1 MLKICANPDV
11 SYSRIVNKSNKV
23 RPQNSGADMPPLEHV
38 IPEGEMEKLSTL
50 QLLDIISHKLVMQGA
65 IPADMT
71 LLRRRIEEM
80 EEMQDQAR
88 TAVEKLSEA
97 VDKLRA
103 PALRLGTLLQKLP
116 KGRALVCVNATDFVC
131 SVDPSVPDVSLET
144 GNRVLLNE
152 AFAVTDSFG
161 FDKNGPVVKVV
172 ELLSDGRIRVGNET
186 GISDLVVV
194 RSSLLVKEKLK
205 AGLDLRLDANQRVA
219 VEVIGT
225 SKRLDRVLARVEPIP
240 WGNIG
245 GQQEAVQAIRDSIE
259 LPFLHAHLFRR
270 FNHPVPKGFLLYGPP
285 GCGKT
290 LLGKATAHNL
300 RLQIKAE
307 TGEDRPEFFLNVKGP
322 EILNMWLGESERQVR
337 DLFMQC
343 REKAAEGHLAF
354 LFIDEAESILG
365 TRHAVRMGTN
375 ILSTLVP
382 MFCTE
387 MDGIEPLQN
396 VVVILASN
404 RADLIDP
411 AILRP
416 GRIDRKIRVRR
427 PEKAAALEIYK
438 IYLTDNLPLAEARDG
453 MAEAI
458 VEAHYAKSDENR
470 FLDITFRSGRHDY
483 LYRGDL
489 ASGAIIAAVVER
501 AKEFAIKRSIE
512 QKRESP
518 ITQQDLVAALDKE
531 YRENDLFPPSDIT
544 EDWLKLTDFDPGN
557 VVRLAPYRAADKLK
571 SSSV

>member
-1 MLKICANPDV
+1 MSYNPD
-11 SYSRIVNKSNKV
+11 VNKSNKN
-23 RPQNSGADMPPLEHV
+23 RPQNSGSPPKPDMPPVDQILPENELER
-38 IPEGEMEKLSTL
+38 LSTL
-50 QLLDIISHKLVMQGA
+50 QLVDIISHKQVMHGA
-65 IPADMT
+65 TPADMM

-80 EEMQDQAR
+80 EDLQDQAR
-88 TAVEKLSEA
+88 AAVEKLSEA

-103 PALRLGTLLQKLP
+103 PALRLGTLLQQLA
-116 KGRALVCVNATDFVC
+116 KGRALVCVNGTDYVC
-131 SVDPSVPDVSLET
+131 NVDPSLPEVSLET
-144 GNRVLLNE
+144 GTRVLLNE
-152 AFAVTDSFG
+152 AFAVTDAFG
-161 FDKNGPVVKVV
+161 FDKNGPVVRVV

-186 GISDLVVV
+186 GVSDGVVM
-194 RSSLLVKEKLK
+194 RSSLLAKEKLK
-205 AGLDLRLDANQRVA
+205 PGLDLRLDTNQRVA

-225 SKRLDRVLARVEPIP
+225 SKRLDRILSRVEPIL
-240 WGNIG
+240 WTDIG
-245 GQQEAVQAIRDSIE
+245 GQEEAVQAIRDSIE
-259 LPFLHAHLFRR
+259 LPFLHAHLFKR

-307 TGEDRPEFFLNVKGP
+307 TGEDRPEFFLHVKGP

-337 DLFMQC
+337 DLFAQC

-365 TRHAVRMGTN
+365 TRHAVRTGSN

-427 PEKAAALEIYK
+427 PDERAAREIYK
-438 IYLTDNLPLAEARDG
+438 IYLTDLLPLAEPRD
-453 MAEAI
+453 ALVDAI
-458 VEAHYAKSDENR
+458 LAAHYAKADQNR
-470 FLDITFRSGRHDY
+470 FLDITYRSGRHDY

-489 ASGAIIAAVVER
+489 ASGAIIAAIVER
-501 AKEFAIKRSIE
+501 AKEYAIKRSIGS
-512 QKRESP
+512 KSESP
-518 ITQQDLVAALDKE
+518 MTQKDLLDALDRE
-531 YRENDLFPPSDIT
+531 YRENDLFPPSDLT

-557 VVRLAPYRAADKLK
+557 VVRLAPYRPGERGQGSATI
-571 SSSV
+571 